1 MKKLIIGVLILIAA
15 VLIFIVI
22 KGKQSAYGKA
32 EAKAA
37 MSQKF
42 IEMDSNGDGLVS
54 KEEFD
59 AAAQKEIADKK
70 VDTPEKLEKFNKF
83 MAYTWENGD
92 VNHDNICLPKNLRH
106 KDKETAKNF
115 PEKNNKKPLLR
126 GFLFMLSTAMNTA
139 ES

>member
-42 IEMDSNGDGLVS
+42 IEMTATATGWSARKSLTQPP
-54 KEEFD
+54 KR
-59 AAAQKEIADKK
+59 
-70 VDTPEKLEKFNKF
+70 KLLTRKWILRRNWKNSTNLWPIPGKTATST
-83 MAYTWENGD
+83 MTI
-92 VNHDNICLPKNLRH
+92 ICLPKNLRH

-115 PEKNNKKPLLR
+115 PEKK
-126 GFLFMLSTAMNTA
+126 
-139 ES
+139 

>member
-1 MKKLIIGVLILIAA
+1 MKKRIIGVLILISA

-70 VDTPEKLEKFNKF
+70 VDTPEIPGKTATST
-83 MAYTWENGD
+83 MTI
-92 VNHDNICLPKNLRH
+92 ICLPKNLRH

>member
-92 VNHDNICLPKNLRH
+92 VNHDNYLPKNLRH

-115 PEKNNKKPLLR
+115 PEKNNKKQQY
-126 GFLFMLSTAMNTA
+126 
-139 ES
+139 

>member
-59 AAAQKEIADKK
+59 AAAQR
-70 VDTPEKLEKFNKF
+70 KLLTRKWILRRNWKNSTNLWPIPGKTATST
-83 MAYTWENGD
+83 MTI
-92 VNHDNICLPKNLRH
+92 ICLPKNLRH

-115 PEKNNKKPLLR
+115 PEKNNKKPLKR

>member
-22 KGKQSAYGKA
+22 KGKQSAYSKA

-59 AAAQKEIADKK
+59 AAAQKEII

-92 VNHDNICLPKNLRH
+92 VNHDNYLS
-106 KDKETAKNF
+106 
-115 PEKNNKKPLLR
+115 PEEFAAQRQRNREKFSRKK
-126 GFLFMLSTAMNTA
+126 
-139 ES
+139 